1 MVFFKKI
8 MPKSPFKIF
17 CLSIVLMLISFS
29 IAANAQ
35 DRVSKILD
43 KSYIWNVTDTS
54 KSGDLHVVFR
64 KSFTVTDINKPA
76 SLNLFAYN
84 RFSVFVNGKYLMRGP
99 VRFEN
104 KGPEYATCNISSYL
118 KKGKNV
124 IVVVVHR
131 FDHTGQIMAHEAGFT
146 ALIMLGNTKSNQ
158 IKTDGSW
165 KVSRE
170 FSYLNRPFAWSS
182 IRENIDARK
191 MPPNYIS
198 KSFDDKSWGNAVEV
212 KNLKN
217 FAPLRK
223 QELPFQQETVINNLI
238 INGKPARGHFPMT
251 VKKGDT
257 LKVTLPDYYQAYVSL
272 DLEAEAGASLHVFDK
287 DGELNNSYIARKGLQ
302 NYTTFN
308 TYGTKHFVIYV
319 TNGSFKLTQL
329 KVVERRYP
337 FKRVGSFTSSEKVL
351 NSLWD
356 RLTRSLQIISEDA
369 YVDCADRE
377 RVEWMDCDPPAFDVT
392 RTTMAGP
399 DFNGKKMYADARLL
413 KQMLRRTALTQGP
426 DGRVKAHTC
435 SDRWDIHGYM
445 EDRACDWVEGARR
458 YYESTG
464 DKTFIREIWHQIT
477 KQLNWFLTRRTERGL
492 VKAREWEVSTNPLRY
507 QVCEGTGLN
516 AFVFKAL
523 ADAAYLGKE
532 IGQNQESRFFGDAAE
547 KLRTAINEHL
557 WDKSSGTYYSGYMDD
572 QDAAKKMFLKQHSNM
587 IMRDG
592 YAEPTFEATIF
603 AVDQQVVP
611 PARLDS
617 VKQFLKNKWDKPYC
631 FMTYYYSF
639 KQMYAENNNNTD
651 EKILDMIRERWKP
664 MLDYD
669 WQTSWEHYFE
679 EGSKV
684 HVYSIFPAYFF
695 SSYVLGVR
703 PDGPVW
709 TKKVLI
715 DPRLG
720 ALNYASG
727 SVITEFGKVVVSW
740 TRTTNAMKFN
750 IDIPK
755 GVTATLKLN
764 GEHYVAEFQLNHKKR
779 EIKKTGDQ
787 YSTDLKS
794 GKWSG
799 AIKYKD

>member
-1 MVFFKKI
+1 M
-8 MPKSPFKIF
+8 
-17 CLSIVLMLISFS
+17 
-29 IAANAQ
+29 
-35 DRVSKILD
+35 
-43 KSYIWNVTDTS
+43 
-54 KSGDLHVVFR
+54 
-64 KSFTVTDINKPA
+64 
-76 SLNLFAYN
+76 FAYN
-84 RFSVFVNGKYLMRGP
+84 RFSVFINGKYLMRGP

-104 KGPEYATCNISSYL
+104 KGPEYASCNISSYL

-146 ALIMLGNTKSNQ
+146 ALIMLGDSKNSQ

-165 KVSRE
+165 KVSQE
-170 FSYLNRPFAWSS
+170 FSYLHRPFAWSS

-191 MPPNYIS
+191 MPANYIS
-198 KSFDDKSWGNAVEV
+198 GTFDDHSWENAVAV

-217 FAPLRK
+217 FVPLRK
-223 QELPFQQETVINNLI
+223 QELPFQQETDINNI
-238 INGKPARGHFPMT
+238 VVNGKPASRQLPIT

-272 DLEAEAGASLHVFDK
+272 DLDAEAGTLVHIFDK
-287 DGELNNSYIARKGLQ
+287 DGELNNAYITRNGLQ
-302 NYTTFN
+302 NYTSFN

-319 TNGSFKLTQL
+319 VNGSLKLNRL
-329 KVVERRYP
+329 RVIERRYP
-337 FKRVGSFTSSEKVL
+337 LKRVGSFTSNDKLL

-392 RTTMAGP
+392 RTAMEGP
-399 DFNGKKMYADARLL
+399 DLKGKKMYADARLL
-413 KQMLRRTALTQGP
+413 KQMLRRTALSQGP

-445 EDRACDWVEGARR
+445 EDRACDWVEGVRR

-464 DKTFIREIWHQIT
+464 DKAFIRELWYPIT
-477 KQLNWFLTRRTERGL
+477 QQLNWFLARRTERGL
-492 VKAREWEVSTNPLRY
+492 VKAREWELSTNPLRY

-516 AFVFKAL
+516 AFIFKAL

-532 IGQNQESRFFGDAAE
+532 IGHNKESLFFGDAAE
-547 KLRTAINEHL
+547 KLRTAINKHL
-557 WDKSSGTYYSGYMDD
+557 WDKNRGTYYSGYMDD
-572 QDAAKKMFLKQHSNM
+572 EDAAKKMFAKQHCNITM
-587 IMRDG
+587 NNG
-592 YAEPTFEATIF
+592 YAEPTFEAAIF
-603 AVDQQVVP
+603 AVDQGIVP
-611 PARLDS
+611 TARLDS
-617 VKQFLKNKWDKPYC
+617 VRQFLKDKWDKPYC
-631 FMTYYYSF
+631 FMSYYYSF
-639 KQMYAENNNNTD
+639 KQMYAENDNKSD
-651 EKILDMIRERWKP
+651 GKILDMIRERWKP

-709 TKKVLI
+709 TKKVII

-720 ALNYASG
+720 DLNYASG
-727 SVITEFGKVVVSW
+727 SVVTEFGKIAVAW
-740 TRTTNAMKFN
+740 TRTTDGMKFN
-750 IDIPK
+750 INVPK
-755 GVTATLKLN
+755 GVSATLKLN
-764 GEHYVAEFQLNHKKR
+764 GEHKVADFQLNHKKMVI
-779 EIKKTGDQ
+779 EKTGNQ
-787 YSTDLKS
+787 YGINLSS

-799 AIKYKD
+799 AIKYAD